1 MRIEFKNFNKRL
13 LLQIYCINFPYI
25 SHYGLNN
32 SSMYP
37 ICDYTSILNFF
48 FRVKFEHE
56 TTDQGW
62 RDLRDKWYFKKCY
75 EQKNRQEWRG
85 RTSSAGKLPAT
96 EACYAT
102 AWDAA
107 NARHYHWELDFV
119 KV

>member
-1 MRIEFKNFNKRL
+1 M
-13 LLQIYCINFPYI
+13 
-25 SHYGLNN
+25 G
-32 SSMYP
+32 
-37 ICDYTSILNFF
+37 
-48 FRVKFEHE
+48 KFEHE

-62 RDLRDKWYFKKCY
+62 RDLRDKWDFKKCY
-75 EQKNRQEWRG
+75 EQKNRQEWAG

-119 KV
+119 KETPRMKRIINTARTMIQAGMLILMKLRVMTLEDSSRWMSNSKIMTRKLT

>member
-1 MRIEFKNFNKRL
+1 
-13 LLQIYCINFPYI
+13 
-25 SHYGLNN
+25 
-32 SSMYP
+32 MYP
-37 ICDYTSILNFF
+37 ICDFIPAFLIF